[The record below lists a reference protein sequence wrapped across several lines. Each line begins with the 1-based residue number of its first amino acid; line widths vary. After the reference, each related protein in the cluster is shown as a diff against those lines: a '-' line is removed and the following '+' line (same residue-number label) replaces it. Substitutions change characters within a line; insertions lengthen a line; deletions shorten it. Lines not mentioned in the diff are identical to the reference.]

1 MELYVIR
8 HAIAEQLGRE
18 NDFTDEKR
26 ALTPG
31 GREKMIQAAHGLR
44 RLGAEFDLI
53 LTSPL
58 VRARQTAQILA
69 DVFAIDASLI
79 EETENLAPGASL
91 NELFAE
97 IKNRRRAES
106 IALVG
111 HQPDLGQLISRI
123 VTGRKDLLS
132 IRLKKGG
139 VCFIEV
145 TETVPELRGS
155 LVWLLAPKQL
165 RMLGG

>member
-1 MELYVIR
+1 MELYAIR
-8 HAIAEQLGRE
+8 HAIAEQLGRD

-31 GREKMIQAAHGLR
+31 GREKMIQAAQGLR
-44 RLGAEFDLI
+44 RLGVEFDLI
-53 LTSPL
+53 LTSPF

-69 DVFAIDASLI
+69 DVFTVDVGLV
-79 EETENLAPGASL
+79 EETENLAPGANLSHL
-91 NELFAE
+91 LAE

-106 IALVG
+106 VALIG
-111 HQPDLGQLISRI
+111 HQPDLGKLISRI
-123 VTGRKDLLS
+123 VTGREGLLS
-132 IRLKKGG
+132 IKLKKGG

-155 LVWLLAPKQL
+155 LVWLLAPKHL